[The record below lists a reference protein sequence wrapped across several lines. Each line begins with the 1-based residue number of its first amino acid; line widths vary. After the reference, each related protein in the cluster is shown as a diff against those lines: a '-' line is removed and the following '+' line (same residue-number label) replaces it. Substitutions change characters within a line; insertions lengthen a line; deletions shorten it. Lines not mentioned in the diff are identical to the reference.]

1 MKRGTVFLL
10 IFVVVVILLAAA
22 AVSILHDGLS
32 ARAKPTALETAIART
47 ARKMAA
53 PSGAHNQKNPVADS
67 PEVQREARLHFADHC
82 AICHGNDGSGDTM
95 IGNGLYPKPPDLRA
109 DQTQKLSDG
118 DIFWII
124 ENGVRLTGMP
134 AFGGAGSDHDHDIE
148 DTWKLVHFIRH
159 LPALTP
165 AGKIGNG
172 KVQSERPRRAPGR
185 ARGKRFPEW
194 SPRKP
199 PSKSEHASSLTDNP
213 QGTADICYCPHATV
227 RHSRAIQFAM
237 AGGHLRDLSGSG
249 RSAKDLN
256 CTLSQGVLR

>member
-1 MKRGTVFLL
+1 MKRGQIFLL

-53 PSGAHNQKNPVADS
+53 PSGAHNQKSPVADS
-67 PEVQREARLHFADHC
+67 PDVQHEARLHFADHC
-82 AICHGNDGSGDTM
+82 AICHGNDGSGDTT
-95 IGNGLYPKPPDLRA
+95 IGNGLYPKPPDLRD

-134 AFGGAGSDHDHDIE
+134 AFGGGSESDHDVE

-159 LPALTP
+159 LPTLTP
-165 AGKIGNG
+165 AEKLEMEKYNPKGPEDREEEQEENNFLNG
-172 KVQSERPRRAPGR
+172 GA
-185 ARGKRFPEW
+185 A
-194 SPRKP
+194 KP
-199 PSKSEHASSLTDNP
+199 
-213 QGTADICYCPHATV
+213 
-227 RHSRAIQFAM
+227 
-237 AGGHLRDLSGSG
+237 
-249 RSAKDLN
+249 SAKPEPHHH
-256 CTLSQGVLR
+256 

>member
-1 MKRGTVFLL
+1 MGRKTSSKLCKMKRGKLFLL
-10 IFVVVVILLAAA
+10 IFVVVVILLATA

-32 ARAKPTALETAIART
+32 SRAKPTALETVIART

-53 PSGAHNQKNPVADS
+53 PSGARNTKNPVPDS

-82 AICHGNDGSGDTM
+82 AICHGNEGSGDTM
-95 IGNGLYPKPPDLRA
+95 IGKGLYPKPPDLRA

-148 DTWKLVHFIRH
+148 DTWKLVRFIRR

-165 AGKIGNG
+165 AEKLEMEKYNPKGPEERQEEQEENDFLNG
-172 KVQSERPRRAPGR
+172 AP
-185 ARGKRFPEW
+185 A
-194 SPRKP
+194 KP
-199 PSKSEHASSLTDNP
+199 PSKSEP
-213 QGTADICYCPHATV
+213 QH
-227 RHSRAIQFAM
+227 H
-237 AGGHLRDLSGSG
+237 
-249 RSAKDLN
+249 
-256 CTLSQGVLR
+256 